1 MDGVPAAAY
10 DEACF
15 SVDGR
20 GRMSY
25 EEDGRR
31 ARTGI
36 DVSVH
41 QGEIDWPA
49 VAEDGVEFAMLRLG
63 YRGYTEGGLFLDSQ
77 FERNIR
83 GALDA
88 GLEVGVYFFSQ
99 ATSPEEA
106 LEEAE
111 FVLSALEGYDLTYP
125 VAFDWETVSSQ
136 DARTRG
142 MGGEAITQCAL
153 AFCDRVR
160 EAGYEP
166 AVYFNQHLGYLYY
179 DLRALTEYP
188 IWLAEYD
195 GTPDFY
201 YHFDL
206 WQYTHTG
213 EVDGIVGARG
223 LGAPPL
229 PVRFLSQVSGLQPGQ
244 QVVHDLLPV
253 DLVEH
258 LVAAAGV
265 QLEGHVA
272 TAGGPEHP
280 RHLFHA
286 GPHGAHRVP
295 VAGQE
300 VDGGGPVHAGQIV
313 PAGDEPQAGHHVPKH
328 GDSGPEGAQGVAE
341 IGVHRPLVP
350 AEPVGGGAVG
360 PEGPVIGPQRELIDQ
375 IADVLRPPQGTQAAR
390 QKPPQR
396 HQGGGLLAGPGQDG
410 PVQGARPA
418 DQIGP
423 GEEGAHGVPQHHIG
437 QAGVA
442 LPLEHPELADVPGHQ
457 VPPALGAK

>member
-1 MDGVPAAAY
+1 MYDQQNGGERLEKKGGGWAGKLALALSLVAVALAATALYLTLRGDGAEEPDPEPTIQFGGQSLDIVDGVPAAAY

-106 LEEAE
+106 REEAE

-179 DLRALTEYP
+179 DLRALTE
-188 IWLAEYD
+188 
-195 GTPDFY
+195 
-201 YHFDL
+201 
-206 WQYTHTG
+206 
-213 EVDGIVGARG
+213 
-223 LGAPPL
+223 
-229 PVRFLSQVSGLQPGQ
+229 
-244 QVVHDLLPV
+244 
-253 DLVEH
+253 
-258 LVAAAGV
+258 
-265 QLEGHVA
+265 
-272 TAGGPEHP
+272 
-280 RHLFHA
+280 
-286 GPHGAHRVP
+286 
-295 VAGQE
+295 
-300 VDGGGPVHAGQIV
+300 
-313 PAGDEPQAGHHVPKH
+313 
-328 GDSGPEGAQGVAE
+328 
-341 IGVHRPLVP
+341 
-350 AEPVGGGAVG
+350 
-360 PEGPVIGPQRELIDQ
+360 
-375 IADVLRPPQGTQAAR
+375 
-390 QKPPQR
+390 
-396 HQGGGLLAGPGQDG
+396 
-410 PVQGARPA
+410 
-418 DQIGP
+418 
-423 GEEGAHGVPQHHIG
+423 
-437 QAGVA
+437 
-442 LPLEHPELADVPGHQ
+442 
-457 VPPALGAK
+457 

>member
-1 MDGVPAAAY
+1 MYDQQNGGERLEKKGDGWAGKLALALSLVAVALAATALYLTLRGDGAEEPDPEPTIQFGGQSLDIVDGVPAAAY

-106 LEEAE
+106 REEAE

-213 EVDGIVGARG
+213 EVDGIQG
-223 LGAPPL
+223 
-229 PVRFLSQVSGLQPGQ
+229 
-244 QVVHDLLPV
+244 DV
-253 DLVEH
+253 DLN
-258 LVAAAGV
+258 L
-265 QLEGHVA
+265 
-272 TAGGPEHP
+272 
-280 RHLFHA
+280 
-286 GPHGAHRVP
+286 
-295 VAGQE
+295 
-300 VDGGGPVHAGQIV
+300 D
-313 PAGDEPQAGHHVPKH
+313 
-328 GDSGPEGAQGVAE
+328 
-341 IGVHRPLVP
+341 
-350 AEPVGGGAVG
+350 
-360 PEGPVIGPQRELIDQ
+360 
-375 IADVLRPPQGTQAAR
+375 LRF
-390 QKPPQR
+390 
-396 HQGGGLLAGPGQDG
+396 
-410 PVQGARPA
+410 
-418 DQIGP
+418 
-423 GEEGAHGVPQHHIG
+423 
-437 QAGVA
+437 
-442 LPLEHPELADVPGHQ
+442 
-457 VPPALGAK
+457 